1 MGIGFPSTPPFVPSQ
16 PPLPFDPAG
25 LAQGRPGSP
34 APQSVTPNPA
44 TKPATKPPTLP
55 STKPAPD
62 VPGSVSVDPKN
73 PNQLQPQD
81 GKVVVQVF
89 PNLNQGTRSA
99 THGIVLHQT
108 GGSAASVLNGYKNT
122 SIGAHFLI
130 AKDGTVYQTAGLDQK
145 ANHVGKVRPKGYEPT
160 AGGGNKRVAAELDAY
175 STDILD
181 KMDKKKISFKD
192 GVKLLSDHELTKPYG
207 NDPTDPSTRMPSNS
221 DSIGIE
227 FEGLVGK
234 DGKYEPLSDAQKKAG
249 AALVQFLE
257 TKYNLGPADV
267 YRHPDLSYK
276 DYTEALGAKEGI
288 EDAMP

>member
-1 MGIGFPSTPPFVPSQ
+1 MGISFPRVATSAPPVLPLPVAEQLAAPTGKPLPQAGKPPVKPSTTTTVPV
-16 PPLPFDPAG
+16 G
-25 LAQGRPGSP
+25 AQ
-34 APQSVTPNPA
+34 
-44 TKPATKPPTLP
+44 
-55 STKPAPD
+55 PAPD
-62 VPGSVSVDPKN
+62 VPASVSVDPKN
-73 PNQLQPQD
+73 PNQLQAQD

-89 PNLNQGTRSA
+89 PNLNQGIRAA

-108 GGSAASVLNGYKNT
+108 GGTTANVLAGYKNT
-122 SIGAHFLI
+122 SVGAHFLI

-145 ANHVGKVRPKGYEPT
+145 ANHVGKLRPKGYEPT
-160 AGGGNKRVAAELDAY
+160 AGGGNKRVDAELDAY
-175 STDILD
+175 SKGILD
-181 KMDKKKISFKD
+181 KMEKKQISFKD

-207 NDPTDPSTRMPSNS
+207 NDPKDASTRMPSNS

-267 YRHPDLSYK
+267 YRHPELSYK
-276 DYTEALGAKEGI
+276 DYTEALGAKAGI